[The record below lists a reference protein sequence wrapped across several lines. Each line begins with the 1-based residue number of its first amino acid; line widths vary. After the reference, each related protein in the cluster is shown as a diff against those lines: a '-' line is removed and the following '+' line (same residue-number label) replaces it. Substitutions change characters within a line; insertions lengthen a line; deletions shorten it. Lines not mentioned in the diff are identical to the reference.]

1 VNDNLYY
8 WHCKKNNP
16 YIPGED
22 LWMCQNPYVYHW
34 KIKEEPD
41 LTKYE
46 YANQNRDFDVVK
58 NISIYHNANPT
69 PLSIN
74 TAIYLNQFNRLSSV
88 WPQNSFFTPIT
99 LRDTNGYVQYIFFSV
114 GGSLQRR
121 VMEDNFMHRINLTT
135 FDFLSS
141 LSNIKYDYVSKSLF
155 PNTRTGINQQ
165 IPNAEDYFL
174 FTALYDYAAILVNFE
189 GNNYL
194 LIHGECAS
202 YYSRTKSQLLQI
214 LITETIEYQY
224 YFIATTTSLA

>member
-155 PNTRTGINQQ
+155 PNT
-165 IPNAEDYFL
+165 
-174 FTALYDYAAILVNFE
+174 
-189 GNNYL
+189 
-194 LIHGECAS
+194 
-202 YYSRTKSQLLQI
+202 
-214 LITETIEYQY
+214 
-224 YFIATTTSLA
+224 